1 MESSLVLFSGRVL
14 SLSGN
19 SGFEIGDT
27 RLLYRVLFT
36 EKKSG
41 EGLAFGCKTT
51 VFESGIAE
59 GGHQNSFQWKDEEF
73 SFEIMASDQSLEEEG
88 SVFFPV
94 QGEII
99 ITFYRSVEQGG
110 NALIGS
116 VSIDLQ
122 KFENKGLKKEEYLE
136 NCTYTTLLSGHLPL
150 KGNESVSSNINL
162 KISRNG
168 RRNVRGII
176 DPDTGNHQC
185 DEDDNRN
192 DNRINHDV
200 NSRKNYENENSRGD
214 RNRND
219 KIKKNVVSKVDQVA
233 GKELLPGNSDA
244 LIGKQQLQAMQH
256 IELWNVYTEQTAD
269 YSSCESENTDLR
281 KGLQH
286 MNSLNKKDNILLE
299 RANGQN
305 GNFVRRNNDVSTA
318 SARTTLDSPC
328 VSKAA
333 MGVSSSTMRC
343 GSVVDTIDEYL
354 NTYKLHH
361 ALSSRVSGTE
371 HLSMKG
377 DNELFISSEMK
388 EMSNLTKSI
397 HCMKRRRCR
406 SCSFLKE
413 TFASDL
419 EELQL
424 STTLL
429 ESMVTFVERENSIG
443 ELLSKTLLDVKSRY
457 KQLLTNRRNI
467 NFIQNALI
475 CLQGHLHLDEAL
487 GSGEIAVEEG

>member
-1 MESSLVLFSGRVL
+1 
-14 SLSGN
+14 
-19 SGFEIGDT
+19 
-27 RLLYRVLFT
+27 
-36 EKKSG
+36 
-41 EGLAFGCKTT
+41 
-51 VFESGIAE
+51 
-59 GGHQNSFQWKDEEF
+59 
-73 SFEIMASDQSLEEEG
+73 
-88 SVFFPV
+88 
-94 QGEII
+94 
-99 ITFYRSVEQGG
+99 
-110 NALIGS
+110 
-116 VSIDLQ
+116 
-122 KFENKGLKKEEYLE
+122 
-136 NCTYTTLLSGHLPL
+136 
-150 KGNESVSSNINL
+150 
-162 KISRNG
+162 
-168 RRNVRGII
+168 
-176 DPDTGNHQC
+176 
-185 DEDDNRN
+185 
-192 DNRINHDV
+192 
-200 NSRKNYENENSRGD
+200 
-214 RNRND
+214 
-219 KIKKNVVSKVDQVA
+219 
-233 GKELLPGNSDA
+233 
-244 LIGKQQLQAMQH
+244 
-256 IELWNVYTEQTAD
+256 
-269 YSSCESENTDLR
+269 
-281 KGLQH
+281 
-286 MNSLNKKDNILLE
+286 
-299 RANGQN
+299 
-305 GNFVRRNNDVSTA
+305 
-318 SARTTLDSPC
+318 
-328 VSKAA
+328 
-333 MGVSSSTMRC
+333 MRC